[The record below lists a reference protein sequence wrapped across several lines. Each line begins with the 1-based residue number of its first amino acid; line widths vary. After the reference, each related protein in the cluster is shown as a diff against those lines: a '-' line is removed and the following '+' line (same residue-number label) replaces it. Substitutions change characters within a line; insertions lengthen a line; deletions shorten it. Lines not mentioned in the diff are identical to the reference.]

1 MTDTLSLFGD
11 RIDEDTEPRAYYAP
25 GDPNTPWR
33 DGRPL
38 DAGRAHV
45 LANDLSHYCAESLR
59 HLVCSVHPGGYDTN
73 PSKTLIYAWGTV
85 NDVGPYAVVGDPDG
99 PSAIP
104 WNQLTSMR
112 FVLPHSVR
120 DRPRKARGL
129 ALRRVRVSVD
139 CDCELE
145 DGARLFVALTA
156 GRARPLEGPLL
167 AFRYTG
173 DSGLV
178 AGTDNV
184 DEDYAALDVLAAGRQ
199 QLHVVLEPNA
209 LEHPREWVYAREG
222 NSDGRQILQVLPVTL
237 WVGWT
242 VSVYSSLLI
251 HSVSAYE
258 WPNPTTESV

>member
-1 MTDTLSLFGD
+1 VTGTLGLYGE
-11 RIDEDTEPRAYYAP
+11 RIDDDTEPRAYYAP
-25 GDPNTPWR
+25 SSPDTPWR
-33 DGRPL
+33 DGRPI

-45 LANDLSHYCAESLR
+45 LASDLSHYCAESLR
-59 HLVCSVHPGGYDTN
+59 HLVCSVHPGGYNTN
-73 PSKTLIYAWGTV
+73 PSKTLLNAWSTV
-85 NDVGPYAVVGDPDG
+85 NDSRVPVVAAVDSP
-99 PSAIP
+99 AEIP
-104 WNQLTSMR
+104 WNQLCSTR

-145 DGARLFVALTA
+145 DGVRLFVALTA

-209 LEHPREWVYAREG
+209 LEYPREWAYSREG
-222 NSDGRQILQVLPVTL
+222 NSDGRQISQVLPVTL

-242 VSVYSSLLI
+242 VSSSSSLLI